1 MNSNAL
7 VSLLLFFTILIWLV
21 SGLWFPEETES
32 FNDSGARDNA
42 APTPVQAKYF
52 LGESYSPIMKMF
64 AETHANRHVFLKAQ
78 IPGEVIN
85 TPQLRGVFVTA
96 GQTICELDGDGRRA
110 AYVSAQSTFD
120 KSQLEYSGFLS
131 LKRNQFQSELTIARA
146 AADLERARVRLDLA
160 REAVDDLQIKA
171 PFDGFLE
178 TRFAEV
184 GDYLQPGELCGLI
197 VELNPLRVRAH
208 VTDLQIS
215 QVETAQSVE
224 FEAGNGE
231 MHPATIN
238 YISSMADSEIRTFL
252 VEAIFPNP
260 ASLMRSGVMGKLIVT
275 APEVMAHQI
284 PGSVLLLDDDGEII
298 VRIIS
303 GGNVVKNVN
312 VTIIGESE
320 HAVWVS
326 GLPKTVAVITVG
338 QNYVLA
344 GEVIDPVFEDSQN
357 D

>member
-32 FNDSGARDNA
+32 VNDVSVREDA
-42 APTPVQAKYF
+42 APTQVQAKHF
-52 LGESYSPIMKMF
+52 LGESYSPIMKLF

-78 IPGEVIN
+78 IPGEVI
-85 TPQLRGVFVTA
+85 TTSQLRGGFVTA

-110 AYVSAQSTFD
+110 DYVSAQSTFD

-160 REAVDDLQIKA
+160 KEAVDDLQIKA
-171 PFDGFLE
+171 PFNGFLE

-215 QVETAQSVE
+215 QVETAQFVE
-224 FEAGNGE
+224 FEASNGE
-231 MHPATIN
+231 KHPATIN

-260 ASLMRSGVMGKLIVT
+260 ASQMRSGVMGKLIVT
-275 APEVMAHQI
+275 APKVIAHQI
-284 PGSVLLLDDDGEII
+284 PGSVLLLDDNGEII
-298 VRIIS
+298 VRTIS
-303 GGNVVKNVN
+303 GDNVVKNVN
-312 VTIIGESE
+312 VDIIGESE

-344 GEVIDPVFEDSQN
+344 GEIIDPVFEDSQN